1 MTTPARAARTTT
13 TIDQVTALAAAADH
27 LHREFA
33 DNFTSVVIDRFLHSS
48 YDELAARAAVVNYIP
63 LLAERFA
70 RQRLRALAKIEGH
83 PGTETPAVLFLC
95 THNAGRS
102 QMALGFFTHFAG
114 DRATGWSGGTA
125 PGDRI
130 QPGIVEAMA
139 EVGID
144 IGSEF
149 PKPWTEEIVA
159 AADIVISMGCGDAC
173 PTIPGGR
180 CEEWDLPDPTG
191 QDPASLREIRDA
203 IEERVRTLL
212 ADLDLTN

>member
-1 MTTPARAARTTT
+1 M
-13 TIDQVTALAAAADH
+13 
-27 LHREFA
+27 
-33 DNFTSVVIDRFLHSS
+33 IDRFLHSS
-48 YDELAARAAVVNYIP
+48 YDELAARATVVSYLP
-63 LLAERFA
+63 PLAERFA

-83 PGTETPAVLFLC
+83 PGTGAPAVSFLC

-114 DRATGWSGGTA
+114 DRATGWSGGTT

-130 QPGIVEAMA
+130 EQGVIDTMS

-144 IGSEF
+144 ITREV
-149 PKPWTEEIVA
+149 PKPWTEEIVH
-159 AADIVISMGCGDAC
+159 AADIVISMGCGDTC

-191 QDPASLREIRDA
+191 ADPATIRDIRDA
-203 IEERVRTLL
+203 IEERVRALI